1 LFLSKRDPQGI
12 SHWLLYIF
20 PCALKMNEMQAGS
33 SSPEGILKCEVTGYK
48 KKAYPVT
55 DTPFL
60 FLQQEMIISLVL

>member
-1 LFLSKRDPQGI
+1 
-12 SHWLLYIF
+12 
-20 PCALKMNEMQAGS
+20 MNEMQAGS